1 MLIHHLAHLLYPPA
15 CLLCHVPL
23 AVERV
28 LCEACR
34 QAMPPVGAAACTRCG
49 AKLPGAFDAV
59 RECASCRQRPLA
71 FERARAPW
79 HYLGPAKEAVRQF
92 KYHQRWRLG
101 RWLAQGMA
109 RVAIQELPLE
119 DVTAVL
125 PIPRHW
131 LKRRLQGC
139 HPASELA
146 HHVAELLHK
155 PHHPEGLRRTR
166 WTSTQTRLPW
176 PRRFSN
182 VRNAFQAS
190 RTLTSH
196 RTVLLID
203 DVFTSGATA
212 HAAALAVKAVGVQ
225 RVFVL
230 TAARAPATHAW

>member
-1 MLIHHLAHLLYPPA
+1 MRILDLLHVLYPPA
-15 CLLCHVPL
+15 CLLCRAPL
-23 AVERV
+23 SCERL

-34 QAMPPVGAAACTRCG
+34 QAMPQAGPLVCARCG
-49 AKLPGAFDAV
+49 AARSGNFDAA
-59 RECASCRQRPLA
+59 RECASCRQHPPA
-71 FERARAPW
+71 FDRARASW

-92 KYHQRWRLG
+92 KYHHRWRLG
-101 RWLAQGMA
+101 RWLAQDMA
-109 RVAIQELPLE
+109 RVALRELPVE
-119 DVTAVL
+119 DVATVL

-146 HHVAELLHK
+146 ARVAELLQK
-155 PHHPEGLRRTR
+155 PHRPDGLRRIR

-176 PRRFSN
+176 AQRFAN
-182 VRNAFQAS
+182 VHDAFRAKPS
-190 RTLTSH
+190 LAGH
-196 RTVLLID
+196 RSVLLVD

-230 TAARAPATHAW
+230 TAARAPVA

>member
-1 MLIHHLAHLLYPPA
+1 MPIRHLTHVLYPPA
-15 CLLCHVPL
+15 CLLCHAPL
-23 AVERV
+23 SCERI

-34 QAMPPVGAAACTRCG
+34 QAMPRNGPSVCTRCG
-49 AKLPGAFDAV
+49 ATRPGAFGAA
-59 RECASCRQRPLA
+59 RECASCQQRPLA
-71 FERARAPW
+71 FDRATAPW
-79 HYLGPAKEAVRQF
+79 QYLGPAKEAVRQF

-101 RWLAQGMA
+101 RWLAQHMA
-109 RVAIQELPLE
+109 RVAARELPLE
-119 DVTAVL
+119 HVTAVL

-146 HHVAELLHK
+146 HRVADLLQK
-155 PHHPEGLRRTR
+155 PHHPDGLRRIR

-176 PRRFSN
+176 PRRFPN
-182 VRNAFQAS
+182 VHDAFQAS
-190 RTLTSH
+190 RTLH
-196 RTVLLID
+196 RHHTVLLID

-212 HAAALAVKAVGVQ
+212 HAAALALKAVGVQ